1 MKALP
6 EDYFTS
12 LARLSELMAVD
23 DKAVEHVTDQTS
35 SLTSKRAILDLVIV
49 SNCSNA
55 QLLDICSILESVIG
69 DEEKAAQVVEP
80 LRIGERSV
88 KFV

>member
-1 MKALP
+1 LKALP

-12 LARLSELMAVD
+12 LARLNEPMTVD
-23 DKAVEHVTDQTS
+23 DKAVEHVTGQPTS
-35 SLTSKRAILDLVIV
+35 LASKMAILNLVIV

-55 QLLDICSILESVIG
+55 QLLEICSILESIIG
-69 DEEKAAQVVEP
+69 DKEKAAQVVEP